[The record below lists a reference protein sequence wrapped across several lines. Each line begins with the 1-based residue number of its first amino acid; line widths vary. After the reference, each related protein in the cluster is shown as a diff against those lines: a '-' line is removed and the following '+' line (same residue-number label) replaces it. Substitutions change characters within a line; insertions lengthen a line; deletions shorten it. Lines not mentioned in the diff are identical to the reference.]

1 MRVPVSLAARL
12 RPIEMPLEELATRLS
27 VSTAEVEGIERRGV
41 DDAGGNLDLF
51 RVGRVLEAEKHP
63 NADRLQLTKVDVG
76 EREPRVDRLRRVELR
91 RRRDRRRSR
100 CPARCCRTAS
110 RSSGARCAA
119 RSPTG

>member
-1 MRVPVSLAARL
+1 
-12 RPIEMPLEELATRLS
+12 MPLEELATRLS

-63 NADRLQLTKVDVG
+63 NADRLQVTKVDVG

-91 RRRDRRRSR
+91 RRRDRRRR
-100 CPARCCRTAS
+100 AARARCCRT
-110 RSSGARCAA
+110 G
-119 RSPTG
+119 